1 MAGDYIITGG
11 RPLNG
16 TVRVPAAKNSVL
28 PLLAASLLCSGPVR
42 LCGVPELADVAESLA
57 LLRSAGCTAERQ
69 GADVRVDGVP
79 GSGTLAAGPAGRMRA
94 SILFCAP
101 LLARLGRAQTVLPG
115 GCRIGAR
122 PIDLHLAG
130 LVQMGACPQLEG
142 ERLLLTAPAGLHGA
156 DITLRFPSVGATET
170 LLLAAALAQGE
181 TTLRGAAREP
191 EIEDLAAFLNRCG
204 GRVQGAGTGTVRVQ
218 GVRRLHGC
226 SFAPLPVRIT
236 AATFACACAAAGGRV
251 ELAGCAPRLYA
262 PVLEILEQMGCG
274 IVRRSDAAV
283 ITRFGRLY
291 GPGRVFTGAYP
302 ALATDAAPL
311 LAAVMLVFLYAAQPE
326 IFGSLGGLLRQLLFL
341 SLFPLLAY
349 PVQPMI
355 PSFRE
360 KGREG
365 QRHLAMIFAFAGHLF
380 DGIVNICVPSSRE
393 LILIGW
399 VYLLSGIAILLC
411 NRLFRLRASGH
422 AAGVGAVIGLLV
434 LTGHPRTLAVT
445 LPLLFLVFWAS
456 IAAKRHTLPQLIGGT
471 LIPIAWCVLLSSY
484 IVDSY
489 R

>member
-142 ERLLLTAPAGLHGA
+142 EHLLLTAPAGLHGA

-226 SFAPLPVRIT
+226 SFAPLPDRIT

-262 PVLEILEQMGCG
+262 PVLLCAEGPGSIE
-274 IVRRSDAAV
+274 DV
-283 ITRFGRLY
+283 IFERRFGCAAGFAAL
-291 GPGRVFTGAYP
+291 GGRVRVEGRT
-302 ALATDAAPL
+302 
-311 LAAVMLVFLYAAQPE
+311 LYAEP
-326 IFGSLGGLLRQLLFL
+326 
-341 SLFPLLAY
+341 
-349 PVQPMI
+349 
-355 PSFRE
+355 
-360 KGREG
+360 
-365 QRHLAMIFAFAGHLF
+365 
-380 DGIVNICVPSSRE
+380 
-393 LILIGW
+393 
-399 VYLLSGIAILLC
+399 
-411 NRLFRLRASGH
+411 
-422 AAGVGAVIGLLV
+422 
-434 LTGHPRTLAVT
+434 
-445 LPLLFLVFWAS
+445 
-456 IAAKRHTLPQLIGGT
+456 GGT
-471 LIPIAWCVLLSSY
+471 LQGTVLEAPDLRGGAALVIAALAAQGSSRITHTEFIDRGY
-484 IVDSY
+484 ADFAQKLTALGGQIARETPRGADCPKKRTSKT
-489 R
+489 